1 VTTATVQRSGRA
13 ELRLG
18 AVLLALTAAAWA
30 LSADRMAGMD
40 AAPGAQLGSIDWF
53 ALTWLVMMAAMML
66 PVLAPMVVELGR
78 LAKDAAAPTL
88 FAAGYLASWVAAGLL
103 GYAAIEGVHSLDP
116 GVLAWGN
123 AGRYV
128 AAGAI
133 AAAGLYQL
141 SAAKDACLRRCR
153 ERAAFLCDRWRRGRL
168 GALRMG
174 VEHGGWC
181 VGCSWALMAALFA
194 LGVMSLAWMAFVAVL
209 IALEK
214 TLPWGRAVTYST
226 AAILLALGVL
236 LLAAPDAIP
245 GLTVPGGGGA
255 PMPMSS
261 MN

>member
-1 VTTATVQRSGRA
+1 VTTATIQRSGRA

-30 LSADRMAGMD
+30 LSADRMAGTD
-40 AAPGAQLGSIDWF
+40 AAPGVQLGSIEWF

-66 PVLAPMVVELGR
+66 PVLAPMVVELAR
-78 LAKDAAAPTL
+78 RATDAAAPPL

-103 GYAAIEGVHSLDP
+103 GYAAIEGVRSLDP
-116 GVLAWGN
+116 GFLAWGDG
-123 AGRYV
+123 GRYV

-141 SAAKDACLRRCR
+141 SAAKDACLRRSR
-153 ERAAFLCDRWRRGRL
+153 ERAAFLRDRWRRGRL

-194 LGVMSLAWMAFVAVL
+194 LGWMSLIWMALVAVL
-209 IALEK
+209 I
-214 TLPWGRAVTYST
+214 T
-226 AAILLALGVL
+226 AERVVPHGARLGVAVVLVL
-236 LLAAPDAIP
+236 LGAWVALAPEDVP
-245 GLTVPGGGGA
+245 GLTVPHSAPTGGMEA
-255 PMPMSS
+255 MR
-261 MN
+261 